1 MECPSC
7 KARVRDDAN
16 YCHSCGTNLASARL
30 AEKKMVT
37 LEDVLSTSDARRPG
51 HSSKAKRVFQERKEV
66 TVLFADIA
74 NSTEIISE
82 HDPEFALE
90 FLDGATLRMAES
102 VEKYGGTVS
111 RLMGDGIIALFG
123 APVAVENHA
132 THACLAALDMKEA
145 LATMRDDQ
153 AASGMGDIR
162 VRTGIS
168 TGEVVIRA
176 MESDAGFDFTA
187 MGATTHLSARL
198 EHMADPDTI
207 LCSSQTKMLTGPRFN
222 WQPLGSTQLRG
233 FVEPVEVFQ
242 LLSAEASA
250 ASFDNLP
257 ASNLSLFVG
266 REKQLK
272 QILSCFRPSQ
282 RETPK
287 GVVIVGE
294 AGVGKSRLCWEAI
307 NRSGTGSGRL
317 MRIEANS
324 YGQSIPY
331 LPFATMLRSYFQ
343 LGSGDSESEICSKI
357 RGRLKDLEPELEG
370 RTTAVLSVLGVRI
383 DDPEWF
389 KMDSSQRQQLAHD
402 TICRLLMA
410 ESRHNGLVVLI
421 EDAQWIDSD
430 SAVLLRH
437 ILSNLA
443 GSELVFLITS
453 RFRQEDLTSAFRGI
467 DEITLAPLAQ
477 PSAEQLIDS
486 CLGSDASLAK
496 LKWELMERTSGNPF
510 FIEESI
516 RTLEA
521 SGVLRGGYGD
531 FRLSGAYREIEIPSS
546 VKSVISSRV
555 DGLSLSDKEV
565 LQAAAVIGD
574 VFSVRLLEDVVSKP
588 IKLELAGRL
597 ARLSEAQLIRSES
610 LEGEPAYRFTH
621 GLIHEVVRSELLSHQ
636 VAGLHRKVLTAVET
650 VLSDRLHELTETLA
664 HHARA
669 GEVWD
674 KALLYTRTAGRRA
687 ADRSAYK
694 SAVAFFEEALRY
706 CELVPQSAETLE
718 SAIDISFD
726 LRNVLYPLG
735 EIQKDLDNLQ
745 RVEELSR
752 GFIAPERRARL
763 SAYIAR
769 DMALLGRPDDSVSAG
784 RRALVLARSAQDRE
798 LEILTSAYIGSAHYA
813 LGDFKQSATLLG
825 SAIAAL
831 SQGYEQHTFGL
842 PGPGYLFFESWRLWA
857 LARLGDFEVGSRA
870 ADEVV
875 RFSRSL
881 DHPLTSAVAIYSAG
895 FLHMH
900 RGDLEVAVPLLEE
913 GLRIC
918 EDWDLVAWF
927 TNLSSALGHALVLGN
942 DPTEGRKCLE
952 AAVTRSHEL
961 GILVSHSLEM
971 AWLAEAALASG
982 DQGAAESSVERALEL
997 AEQCKEWGNKAEA
1010 LWTRGEILTSTK
1022 DAKAATHC
1030 YESALSLAEACNMK
1044 PLISRCQAALVRH
1057 GMMSGGDDLDRFGGR
1072 GARS

>member
-1 MECPSC
+1 MECPNC
-7 KARVRDDAN
+7 KANVRDDAN
-16 YCHSCGTNLASARL
+16 FCHSCGTNLAGARSAE
-30 AEKKMVT
+30 AKVVT
-37 LEDVLSTSDARRPG
+37 LEEVLSTSDARRPG

-66 TVLFADIA
+66 TVLIADIA
-74 NSTEIISE
+74 SSTEIISE

-102 VEKYGGTVS
+102 VEKFGGTVS

-145 LATMRDDQ
+145 LAKMRDDKT
-153 AASGMGDIR
+153 ASDMGDIR

-207 LCSSQTKMLTGPRFN
+207 LCSSQTKVLTGSRFN
-222 WQPLGSTQLRG
+222 WQPLGSSQLRG
-233 FVEPVEVFQ
+233 FAEPVEVFQ
-242 LLSAEASA
+242 LLSAESSA
-250 ASFDNLP
+250 ASFDSLP

-266 REKQLK
+266 RQKQLE
-272 QILSCFRPSQ
+272 QIVSCFQPSQ
-282 RETPK
+282 QKTPK

-307 NRSGTGSGRL
+307 SKGATGSWRL
-317 MRIEANS
+317 MTVEANS

-343 LGSGDSESEICSKI
+343 LGSGDSENEICSKI
-357 RGRLKDLEPELEG
+357 RGQLKDLEPELEG

-389 KMDSSQRQQLAHD
+389 KMDASQRQHLAHD
-402 TICRLLMA
+402 TISRVLTA
-410 ESRHNGLVVLI
+410 ESRHNGLVVLV

-430 SAVLLRH
+430 SALLLRH
-437 ILSNLA
+437 ILSNVA
-443 GSELVFLITS
+443 GSDLVFLVTS
-453 RFRQEDLTSAFRGI
+453 RFRQAGLTSDFQGI

-496 LKWELMERTSGNPF
+496 LKRELMERTAGNPF

-521 SGVLRGGYGD
+521 SGVLHGGYGE

-555 DGLSLSDKEV
+555 DRLSLSDKEV

-574 VFSVRLLEDVVSKP
+574 VFSFRLLEEVVSEP
-588 IKLELAGRL
+588 VELELSERL
-597 ARLSEAQLIRSES
+597 ARLSDARLIRSES
-610 LEGEPAYRFTH
+610 IDGEPAYRFTH

-636 VAGLHRKVLTAVET
+636 VAGLHRKTLAALET
-650 VLSDRLHELTETLA
+650 IFSDRLHELTETLA

-674 KALLYTRTAGRRA
+674 KALLYARTAGRRA
-687 ADRSAYK
+687 AERSAYK
-694 SAVAFFEEALRY
+694 SAVAFFEEALRC
-706 CELVPQSAETLE
+706 CELVPQTAETLE

-745 RVEELSR
+745 RVEEWSR
-752 GFIAPERRARL
+752 DFIAPERRARL

-769 DMALLGRPDDSVSAG
+769 DMALLGRPDDSASAG
-784 RRALVLARSAQDRE
+784 YHALELARRAQDRE
-798 LEILTSAYIGSAHYA
+798 LEILTNAYIGSAHYA
-813 LGDFKQSATLLG
+813 LGDFKQSARLLG
-825 SAIAAL
+825 SAIGAL
-831 SQGYEQHTFGL
+831 SQRYEHHTFGL

-870 ADEVV
+870 AREVV
-875 RFSRSL
+875 QFSRSL

-900 RGDLEVAVPLLEE
+900 KGDLKVAVPLLEE
-913 GLRIC
+913 GLQIC

-927 TNLSSALGHALVLGN
+927 ANLSSALGHALVLSN

-952 AAVTRSHEL
+952 AAVARSREL
-961 GILVSHSLEM
+961 GILVSHSLEL
-971 AWLAEAALASG
+971 AWLAEAALANG
-982 DQGAAESSVERALEL
+982 DEEAASSAVKRALEL
-997 AEQCKEWGNKAEA
+997 AEQSKERGNKADA
-1010 LWTRGEILTSTK
+1010 LWTQGEILSSTN
-1022 DAKAATHC
+1022 DAKAATRC
-1030 YESALSLAEACNMK
+1030 YQNALSLAEACNME
-1044 PLISRCQAALVRH
+1044 PLIARCQAALMRH
-1057 GMMSGGDDLDRFGGR
+1057 GMIGGDGDVDRFGGR
-1072 GARS
+1072 GARN